1 MSEIL
6 IGRCG
11 RTQDGQIRINKKSD
25 FPLTLKL
32 IKDGKFIKWY
42 DCDFDIKAFVEDGF
56 TTYTAGRKGGNF
68 NHCKVEE
75 DGTLTLFFDNHNLST
90 GELQIEV
97 VFYHVDKD
105 YNTDGIRQEA
115 FNVASNVYLVNDNGN
130 AISLEMPAPQI
141 VEKEVIRE
149 VEKEVIKEVE
159 KPLSELEQ
167 SILDIAKRCLKD
179 ENNEGQMIDE
189 ENVSLFKGGMYALR
203 AFQNIPTSVINSAP
217 DEDRK
222 NYLDFF
228 KRATAEYPYL
238 ALTKYIQ
245 KADEAPFEFS
255 TGSNVKSILIDDCEF
270 NEIRLDCISTEVI
283 ADRGLR
289 MFQNS
294 DIKRLVLSGGS
305 VLQTLKNF
313 EAFDSVREVVFD
325 GTALPL
331 PTALEI
337 LHALPNNRGWHRH
350 SSADPEINPVLRFKN
365 IAGMSHD
372 ILSHFAD
379 KGYTDV
385 ELIEGEFDES
395 AVYVAEQTNNSDNS
409 NALQT
414 LLSGVENTGLTEQ
427 VLKGMIVEKK
437 YESNEVIFNSP
448 FEEGEKEALIEYRKY
463 LALNPKYSREGLFKR
478 LTADNFEIVLYGQN
492 FARMFDYA
500 NIKHLTLSFK
510 GSPSRFGDIFS
521 YTNGE
526 TLEVKIGVG
535 AYPNNELRELFA
547 EVKTIGEQFGTSLK
561 KLIVTICKDE
571 KTPFEQGEYENSWH
585 YYGFR
590 NYTFKYWDLLP
601 SLGLGGKDLRGK
613 IEFDTNVLLS
623 PEGWNKIQELGY
635 VVSESKKYSGP
646 VMEDFSL

>member
-11 RTQDGQIRINKKSD
+11 RTQEGQIRINKKSD
-25 FPLTLKL
+25 FPLSLKL
-32 IKDGKFIKWY
+32 VKDGKPTKWY
-42 DCDFDIKAFVEDGF
+42 DCDFDIKAFVEDGL
-56 TTYTAGRKGGNF
+56 TTYTAGKSGGVY
-68 NHCKVEE
+68 NHCRLEE
-75 DGTLTLFFDNHNLST
+75 DGTLTLFFDNHNLSV

-97 VFYHVDKD
+97 VFHHPDNNYG
-105 YNTDGIRQEA
+105 TDGIRQEA

-130 AISLEMPAPQI
+130 AVSLEMPAPQI

-189 ENVSLFKGGMYALR
+189 ENISLFRGGMYALR

-245 KADEAPFEFS
+245 KAGEAPLEFS

-289 MFQNS
+289 MFRNS
-294 DIKRLVLSGGS
+294 DIKRLVLYGGS

-313 EAFDSVREVVFD
+313 EAFDFVREVVFD
-325 GTALPL
+325 GTVLPL
-331 PTALEI
+331 QTALEI

-385 ELIEGEFDES
+385 ALIEGEFDES
-395 AVYVAEQTNNSDNS
+395 AVYVAEKANNEGS

-437 YESNEVIFNSP
+437 YESNENIFNSP

-463 LALNPKYSREGLFKR
+463 LALNPKYSREGLFER
-478 LTADNFEIVLYGQN
+478 LTADNLEGVLSGQGFEK
-492 FARMFDYA
+492 MFNDA

-510 GSPSRFGDIFS
+510 GSAKRLSNIFY

-526 TLEVKIGVG
+526 TLEIKVNTVRYYDYDLEGLFREAIGIG
-535 AYPNNELRELFA
+535 A
-547 EVKTIGEQFGTSLK
+547 QFGATLK

-571 KTPFEQGEYENSWH
+571 KTPFEQGEFERSGH

-590 NYTFKYWDLLP
+590 NGTFKYWDLLP
-601 SLGLGGKDLRGK
+601 SLGLADLSGK
-613 IEFDTNVLLS
+613 IEFDTNVILS
-623 PEGWNKIQELGY
+623 PEGWNKIKELGY
-635 VVSESKKYSGP
+635 VISESKKYNGP

>member
-11 RTQDGQIRINKKSD
+11 RTQEGQIRINKKSD

-42 DCDFDIKAFVEDGF
+42 DCDFDIKAFVEDGL
-56 TTYTAGRKGGNF
+56 TTYTAGRSGGIY
-68 NHCKVEE
+68 NHCRLEE
-75 DGTLTLFFDNHNLST
+75 DGTLTLFFDNHNLSI

-97 VFYHVDKD
+97 VFHHPDND
-105 YNTDGIRQEA
+105 YGTDGIRQEA

-130 AISLEMPAPQI
+130 AVSLEMPATQI

-189 ENVSLFKGGMYALR
+189 ENISLFKGGMYALR
-203 AFQNIPTSVINSAP
+203 AFQNIPTSAINSAST
-217 DEDRK
+217 EDRK

-228 KRATAEYPYL
+228 KRATAEHPYL

-245 KADEAPFEFS
+245 KAGEAPLEFS

-294 DIKRLVLSGGS
+294 DIKRLVLYGGS

-313 EAFDSVREVVFD
+313 EAFDFVREVVFD
-325 GTALPL
+325 GTVLPL

-385 ELIEGEFDES
+385 ALIEGEFDES
-395 AVYVAEQTNNSDNS
+395 AVYVAEQANNSDNS

-437 YESNEVIFNSP
+437 YESNENIFNSP

-463 LALNPKYSREGLFKR
+463 LSLNPKYSREGLFER
-478 LTADNFEIVLYGQN
+478 LIADNLEVVLYGQD
-492 FARMFDYA
+492 FARMFNYA

-590 NYTFKYWDLLP
+590 NGTFKYWDLLP

-635 VVSESKKYSGP
+635 VVSESKKYNGP

>member
-6 IGRCG
+6 IGQCG
-11 RTQDGQIRINKKSD
+11 KVQEGQIHINKKSD
-25 FPLTLKL
+25 FPLSLKL
-32 IKDGKFIKWY
+32 VKDGKPAKWY
-42 DCDFDIKAFVEDGF
+42 DCDFDIKASVEGGF
-56 TTYTAGRKGGNF
+56 SVFTAGRKGGNF
-68 NHCKVEE
+68 NHCKVEN
-75 DGTLTLFFDNHNLST
+75 DGSLTVFFDNHNLT
-90 GELQIEV
+90 AGQLQIEV
-97 VFYHVDKD
+97 VFYHVDSD

-115 FNVASNVYLVNDNGN
+115 FNVASNVYLVSDNGN
-130 AISLEMPAPQI
+130 AVSLEMPAPQI

-179 ENNEGQMIDE
+179 ENNDEQLVDE
-189 ENVSLFKGGMYALR
+189 ENISLFKGGMYALR

-245 KADEAPFEFS
+245 KAGEAPLEFS

-294 DIKRLVLSGGS
+294 DIKRLVLYGGS

-325 GTALPL
+325 GTSHPL
-331 PTALEI
+331 PTALDI

-350 SSADPEINPVLRFKN
+350 SSTDPEINPVLRFKN
-365 IAGMSHD
+365 ITGMSHD

-385 ELIEGEFDES
+385 ALIEGEFDES
-395 AVYVAEQTNNSDNS
+395 AVYVAEQANNEGS
-409 NALQT
+409 NAFQT

-437 YESNEVIFNSP
+437 YESNENIFNSP

-463 LALNPKYSREGLFKR
+463 LALNPKYSREGLFER
-478 LTADNFEIVLYGQN
+478 LTADNLEVVLSGQGFEK
-492 FARMFDYA
+492 MFNDA

-510 GSPSRFGDIFS
+510 GSAKRLSNIFY

-526 TLEVKIGVG
+526 TLEIKVNTVRYYDYDLEGLFREAIGIG
-535 AYPNNELRELFA
+535 A
-547 EVKTIGEQFGTSLK
+547 QFGTNLK

-571 KTPFEQGEYENSWH
+571 KTPFEQGEFERSGH

-590 NYTFKYWDLLP
+590 NGTFKYWDLLP
-601 SLGLGGKDLRGK
+601 SLGLADLSGK
-613 IEFDTNVLLS
+613 IEFDTNVILS
-623 PEGWNKIQELGY
+623 PEGWNKIRKLGF
-635 VVSESKKYSGP
+635 VIDESKKYSGP
-646 VMEDFSL
+646 EMEDFSL

>member
-6 IGRCG
+6 IGQCG
-11 RTQDGQIRINKKSD
+11 KVQEGQIHINKKSD
-25 FPLTLKL
+25 FPLSLKL
-32 IKDGKFIKWY
+32 VKDGKPAKWY
-42 DCDFDIKAFVEDGF
+42 DCDFDIKASVEDGF

-68 NHCKVEE
+68 NHCKVEK
-75 DGTLTLFFDNHNLST
+75 DGSLTVFFDNHNLPA
-90 GELQIEV
+90 GQLQIEV
-97 VFYHVDKD
+97 IFYHADKD
-105 YNTDGIRQEA
+105 YNTDGTRQEA

-179 ENNEGQMIDE
+179 ENNEGQLVDE
-189 ENVSLFKGGMYALR
+189 ENISLFKGGMYALR

-294 DIKRLVLSGGS
+294 DIKRLVLYGGS
-305 VLQTLKNF
+305 ILQTLKNF
-313 EAFDSVREVVFD
+313 EAFDFVREVVFD
-325 GTALPL
+325 GTVLPL

-350 SSADPEINPVLRFKN
+350 SPADPEINPVLRFKN

-385 ELIEGEFDES
+385 ALIEGEFDES
-395 AVYVAEQTNNSDNS
+395 AVYVAEQTNNNESS

-437 YESNEVIFNSP
+437 YESNEDIFNSP

-463 LALNPKYSREGLFKR
+463 LALNPKYSREGLFER
-478 LTADNFEIVLYGQN
+478 FTADNFEVVLYGQG
-492 FARMFDYA
+492 FAKMFNNA
-500 NIKHLTLSFK
+500 NIKHLTVSLK
-510 GSPSRFGDIFS
+510 GSPKRFDNIFY

-526 TLEVKIGVG
+526 ILEVKINVG
-535 AYPNNELRELFA
+535 AYPNYELEGLFREA
-547 EVKTIGEQFGTSLK
+547 IGIGAQFGTDLK

-571 KTPFEQGEYENSWH
+571 KTPYEQGEFENSWH

-590 NYTFKYWDLLP
+590 NNTFKYWDLLP
-601 SLGLGGKDLRGK
+601 SLGLANMSGK
-613 IEFDTNVLLS
+613 IEFDTNVILS
-623 PEGWNKIQELGY
+623 PEGWDKIKKLGF
-635 VVSESKKYSGP
+635 VIDESKKYNGP
-646 VMEDFSL
+646 AMEDFSL

>member
-11 RTQDGQIRINKKSD
+11 RTQEGQIRINKKSD
-25 FPLTLKL
+25 FPLSLKL

-42 DCDFDIKAFVEDGF
+42 DCDFDIKVSVEDSF
-56 TTYTAGRKGGNF
+56 TTYTAGRRDGVF

-75 DGTLTLFFDNHNLST
+75 DGTLTLFFDNHNLSV

-97 VFYHVDKD
+97 IFYHVDSD

-130 AISLEMPAPQI
+130 AVSLEMPAPQI
-141 VEKEVIRE
+141 

-179 ENNEGQMIDE
+179 ENNDGHLVDE
-189 ENVSLFKGGMYALR
+189 ENISLFKGGMYALR
-203 AFQNIPTSVINSAP
+203 AFQNIPTSAINSAP

-228 KRATAEYPYL
+228 KRATSEYPYL

-245 KADEAPFEFS
+245 KAGEAPLEFS

-289 MFQNS
+289 MFRNS
-294 DIKRLVLSGGS
+294 DIKRLVLYGGS

-313 EAFDSVREVVFD
+313 EAFDFVREVVFD
-325 GTALPL
+325 GTVLPL

-350 SSADPEINPVLRFKN
+350 STADPEINPVLRFKN

-437 YESNEVIFNSP
+437 YESNENIFNSP

-478 LTADNFEIVLYGQN
+478 LTADNLEVVLYGQD
-492 FARMFDYA
+492 FARMFYYA

-590 NYTFKYWDLLP
+590 NDTFKYWDLLP

-635 VVSESKKYSGP
+635 VVSESKKYNGP
-646 VMEDFSL
+646 AMEDFSL

>member
-6 IGRCG
+6 IGQCG
-11 RTQDGQIRINKKSD
+11 KVQEGQIHINKKSD
-25 FPLTLKL
+25 FPLSLKL
-32 IKDGKFIKWY
+32 VKDGKPTKWY

-68 NHCKVEE
+68 NHCKVEK
-75 DGTLTLFFDNHNLST
+75 DGSLTVFFDNHNLPA
-90 GELQIEV
+90 GQLQIEV
-97 VFYHVDKD
+97 IFYHADKD
-105 YNTDGIRQEA
+105 YNTDGTRQEA

-189 ENVSLFKGGMYALR
+189 GNISLFKGGMYALR

-245 KADEAPFEFS
+245 KAGEAPLEFS

-289 MFQNS
+289 MFRNS

-313 EAFDSVREVVFD
+313 EAFDFVREVVFD
-325 GTALPL
+325 GTVLPL

-350 SSADPEINPVLRFKN
+350 SSTDPEINPVLRFKN
-365 IAGMSHD
+365 IGGMSHD

-379 KGYTDV
+379 KGYTDI

-395 AVYVAEQTNNSDNS
+395 AVYVAEQANNEGS

-437 YESNEVIFNSP
+437 YESNENIFNSP

-478 LTADNFEIVLYGQN
+478 LTADNLEVVLYGQY

-590 NYTFKYWDLLP
+590 NDTFKYWDLLP

-635 VVSESKKYSGP
+635 VVSESKKYNGP

>member
-6 IGRCG
+6 IGQCG
-11 RTQDGQIRINKKSD
+11 KVQEGQIHINKKSD
-25 FPLTLKL
+25 FPLSLKL
-32 IKDGKFIKWY
+32 VKDGKPAKWY
-42 DCDFDIKAFVEDGF
+42 DCDFDIKASVEGGF
-56 TTYTAGRKGGNF
+56 SVFTAGRKGGNF
-68 NHCKVEE
+68 NHCKVEN
-75 DGTLTLFFDNHNLST
+75 DGSLTVFFDNHNLT
-90 GELQIEV
+90 AGQLQIEV
-97 VFYHVDKD
+97 VFYHLDSD

-130 AISLEMPAPQI
+130 AVSLEMPAPQI

-189 ENVSLFKGGMYALR
+189 ENISLFKGGMYALR
-203 AFQNIPTSVINSAP
+203 TFQNIPTSVINSAP

-228 KRATAEYPYL
+228 KKATAEYPFVNLSLYV
-238 ALTKYIQ
+238 Q
-245 KADEAPFEFS
+245 REDEAPLEFS
-255 TGSNVKSILIDDCEF
+255 TGYNVKSILIDDCEF
-270 NEIRLDCISTEVI
+270 NEIRLDCISAEVI
-283 ADRGLR
+283 ADRDLR
-289 MFQNS
+289 MFQKS
-294 DIKRLVLSGGS
+294 DIKRLILYGDN

-313 EAFDSVREVVFD
+313 DAFDYVREVVFD
-325 GTALPL
+325 GTTSPL
-331 PTALEI
+331 PTALEV
-337 LHALPNNRGWHRH
+337 LHALPNNRGWRRH
-350 SSADPEINPVLRFKN
+350 SRADPEIYPVLRFKN
-365 IAGMSHD
+365 ITGMSHD

-385 ELIEGEFDES
+385 ALIEGEFDES

-414 LLSGVENTGLTEQ
+414 LLSGVENTGLTEK

-437 YESNEVIFNSP
+437 YESNEDIFNSP

-478 LTADNFEIVLYGQN
+478 LTADNFEVALYGQG
-492 FARMFDYA
+492 FAEMFNNA
-500 NIKHLTLSFK
+500 NIKHLTVSLK
-510 GSPSRFGDIFS
+510 GSPKRFDNIFY

-526 TLEVKIGVG
+526 ILEVKINVG
-535 AYPNNELRELFA
+535 AYPNYELEGLFRA
-547 EVKTIGEQFGTSLK
+547 AIGIGAQFGTDLK

-571 KTPFEQGEYENSWH
+571 KTPFEQGEFENSWH

-590 NYTFKYWDLLP
+590 NNTFKYWELLANLKLVDLA
-601 SLGLGGKDLRGK
+601 GK
-613 IEFDTNVLLS
+613 IEFDTNVILS

-635 VVSESKKYSGP
+635 VISESKKYSGP
-646 VMEDFSL
+646 AMEDFSL

>member
-11 RTQDGQIRINKKSD
+11 RTQDGQIHINKKSD
-25 FPLTLKL
+25 FPLSLKL
-32 IKDGKFIKWY
+32 VKDGKPAKWY
-42 DCDFDIKAFVEDGF
+42 DCDFDIKASVEDGF

-68 NHCKVEE
+68 NHCKVEK
-75 DGTLTLFFDNHNLST
+75 DGSLTVFFDNHNLT
-90 GELQIEV
+90 AGQLQIEV
-97 VFYHVDKD
+97 VFHHPDND
-105 YNTDGIRQEA
+105 YGTDGVRQEA
-115 FNVASNVYLVNDNGN
+115 FNVASNVYLVSDNGN

-179 ENNEGQMIDE
+179 ENNEGQMIDD
-189 ENVSLFKGGMYALR
+189 ENISLFKGGMYALR
-203 AFQNIPTSVINSAP
+203 AFQNLPTSAIDSAST
-217 DEDRK
+217 EDRK

-228 KRATAEYPYL
+228 KRATAEYPFVNLSLYV
-238 ALTKYIQ
+238 Q
-245 KADEAPFEFS
+245 REDEAPLEFS

-289 MFQNS
+289 MFQSS
-294 DIKRLVLSGGS
+294 DIKRLVLYGGS

-325 GTALPL
+325 GTVHPL

-350 SSADPEINPVLRFKN
+350 SPADPEINPALRFKN
-365 IAGMSHD
+365 VAGMSHD

-385 ELIEGEFDES
+385 ALIEGEFDES
-395 AVYVAEQTNNSDNS
+395 AVYVAEQTNSDNS

-414 LLSGVENTGLTEQ
+414 LLNGVENTGLTEQ

-437 YESNEVIFNSP
+437 YESNEDIFNSP

-463 LALNPKYSREGLFKR
+463 LALNPKYSREGLFER
-478 LTADNFEIVLYGQN
+478 LTADNLEVVLSGQG
-492 FARMFDYA
+492 FAKMFKNA
-500 NIKHLTLSFK
+500 NIKHLTVSFK
-510 GSPSRFGDIFS
+510 GSAKRLSNIFY

-526 TLEVKIGVG
+526 TLEIKIDTIRH
-535 AYPNNELRELFA
+535 YNYDLEELFVDA
-547 EVKTIGEQFGTSLK
+547 VGIGQQFGTNLK

-571 KTPFEQGEYENSWH
+571 KTPFAQGEFENYSH

-590 NYTFKYWDLLP
+590 NDTFKYWEKLP
-601 SLGLGGKDLRGK
+601 SLGLANLSGK
-613 IEFDTNVLLS
+613 IEFDTNVILS
-623 PEGWNKIQELGY
+623 PDGWNEIKELGF
-635 VVSESKKYSGP
+635 VIDESKKYSGP

>member
-11 RTQDGQIRINKKSD
+11 RTQEGQIRINKKSD
-25 FPLTLKL
+25 FPLSLKL
-32 IKDGKFIKWY
+32 VKDGKPTKWY
-42 DCDFDIKAFVEDGF
+42 DCDFDIKAFVEDGL
-56 TTYTAGRKGGNF
+56 TTYTAGKSGGVY
-68 NHCKVEE
+68 NHCRLEE
-75 DGTLTLFFDNHNLST
+75 DGTLTLFFDNHNLSV

-97 VFYHVDKD
+97 VFHHPDNNYG
-105 YNTDGIRQEA
+105 TDGIRQEA

-130 AISLEMPAPQI
+130 AVSLEMPAPQI

-189 ENVSLFKGGMYALR
+189 ENISLFRGGMYALR

-245 KADEAPFEFS
+245 KAGEAPLEFS

-313 EAFDSVREVVFD
+313 EAFDFVREVVFD
-325 GTALPL
+325 GTVLPL

-337 LHALPNNRGWHRH
+337 LHALPSNRGWHRH

-365 IAGMSHD
+365 ITGMSHN

-385 ELIEGEFDES
+385 ELIEGEFDDS
-395 AVYVAEQTNNSDNS
+395 AVYVAEQANNENS

-437 YESNEVIFNSP
+437 YESNENIFNSP

-463 LALNPKYSREGLFKR
+463 LSLNPKYSREGLFEK
-478 LTADNFEIVLYGQN
+478 LTADNFEVTLYGQG
-492 FARMFDYA
+492 FARMFTNA
-500 NIKHLTLSFK
+500 NIKHLTVSLK
-510 GSPSRFGDIFS
+510 GSPKRFDNIFY

-526 TLEVKIGVG
+526 ILEVKINVG
-535 AYPNNELRELFA
+535 AYPNYELDGLFRA
-547 EVKTIGEQFGTSLK
+547 AIGIGAQFGTDLK

-571 KTPFEQGEYENSWH
+571 KTPFEQGEFENSWH

-590 NYTFKYWDLLP
+590 NNTFKYWELLANLKLVDLA
-601 SLGLGGKDLRGK
+601 GK
-613 IEFDTNVLLS
+613 IEFDTNVILS

-635 VVSESKKYSGP
+635 VISESKKYSGP
-646 VMEDFSL
+646 AMEDFSL

>member
-11 RTQDGQIRINKKSD
+11 RTQEGQIRINKKSD
-25 FPLTLKL
+25 FPLSLKL
-32 IKDGKFIKWY
+32 VKDGKPTKWY
-42 DCDFDIKAFVEDGF
+42 DCDFDIKAFVEDGL
-56 TTYTAGRKGGNF
+56 TIYTAGRSGGVY
-68 NHCKVEE
+68 NHCRLEE
-75 DGTLTLFFDNHNLST
+75 DGTLTLFFDNHNLSV

-97 VFYHVDKD
+97 VFHHPDNNYG
-105 YNTDGIRQEA
+105 TDGVRQEA
-115 FNVASNVYLVNDNGN
+115 FTVASNVYLVNDNGN
-130 AISLEMPAPQI
+130 AVSLEMPAPQI

-189 ENVSLFKGGMYALR
+189 ENISLFKGGMYALR
-203 AFQNIPTSVINSAP
+203 AFQNIPTSAINSAST
-217 DEDRK
+217 EDRK

-228 KRATAEYPYL
+228 KRATGEYPYL

-245 KADEAPFEFS
+245 KAGEAPLEFS

-270 NEIRLDCISTEVI
+270 NEIRLDCISTEVV

-313 EAFDSVREVVFD
+313 EAFDFVREVVFD
-325 GTALPL
+325 GTVSPL

-350 SSADPEINPVLRFKN
+350 STADPEINPVLHFKN

-437 YESNEVIFNSP
+437 YESNENIFNSP

-463 LALNPKYSREGLFKR
+463 LALNPKYSREGLFER
-478 LTADNFEIVLYGQN
+478 LTADNLEVVLSGQGFEK
-492 FARMFDYA
+492 MFNDA

-510 GSPSRFGDIFS
+510 GSAKRLSNIFY

-526 TLEVKIGVG
+526 TLEIKVNTVRHYDYDLEGLFREAIGIG
-535 AYPNNELRELFA
+535 A
-547 EVKTIGEQFGTSLK
+547 QFGATLK

-571 KTPFEQGEYENSWH
+571 KTPFEQGEFERSGH

-590 NYTFKYWDLLP
+590 NGTFKYWDLLP
-601 SLGLGGKDLRGK
+601 SLGLADLSGK
-613 IEFDTNVLLS
+613 IEFDTNVILS
-623 PEGWNKIQELGY
+623 PEGWNKIKELGY
-635 VVSESKKYSGP
+635 VISESKKYNGP

>member
-11 RTQDGQIRINKKSD
+11 RTQEGQIRINKKSD
-25 FPLTLKL
+25 FPLSLKL

-42 DCDFDIKAFVEDGF
+42 DCDFDIKASVEDSF

-68 NHCKVEE
+68 NHCKIEE
-75 DGTLTLFFDNHNLST
+75 DGTLTLFFDNHNLSV

-97 VFYHVDKD
+97 IFYHADKD

-130 AISLEMPAPQI
+130 AVSLEMPAPQI
-141 VEKEVIRE
+141 VEKEVIKE

-159 KPLSELEQ
+159 KPLSVLEQ

-189 ENVSLFKGGMYALR
+189 ENISLFRGGMYALR

-238 ALTKYIQ
+238 ALCKYVQ
-245 KADEAPFEFS
+245 KAGEAPLEFS

-313 EAFDSVREVVFD
+313 EAFDFVREVVFD
-325 GTALPL
+325 GTVLPL

-350 SSADPEINPVLRFKN
+350 STADPEIYPALRFKN

-385 ELIEGEFDES
+385 VLIEGEFDES
-395 AVYVAEQTNNSDNS
+395 AVYVAEQANNESS

-437 YESNEVIFNSP
+437 YESNENIFNSP

-463 LALNPKYSREGLFKR
+463 LSLNPKYSREGLFEK
-478 LTADNFEIVLYGQN
+478 LTADNFEVTLYGQG
-492 FARMFDYA
+492 FAEMFKNA
-500 NIKHLTLSFK
+500 NIKHLTVSLK
-510 GSPSRFGDIFS
+510 GSPKRFDKIFY

-526 TLEVKIGVG
+526 ILEVKINVG
-535 AYPNNELRELFA
+535 AYPNYELEGLFGEA
-547 EVKTIGEQFGTSLK
+547 IGIGAQFGTDLK

-571 KTPFEQGEYENSWH
+571 KTPFEQGEFESTSH

-590 NYTFKYWDLLP
+590 NDTFKYWDLLP
-601 SLGLGGKDLRGK
+601 SLKLSDTAGKT
-613 IEFDTNVLLS
+613 EFDTNVILS
-623 PEGWNKIQELGY
+623 PEGWDKIQKLGY
-635 VVSESKKYSGP
+635 VISESKKYNGP
-646 VMEDFSL
+646 AMEDFSL

>member
-6 IGRCG
+6 IGQCG
-11 RTQDGQIRINKKSD
+11 KVQEGQIHINKKSD
-25 FPLTLKL
+25 FPLSLKL
-32 IKDGKFIKWY
+32 VKDGKPAKWY
-42 DCDFDIKAFVEDGF
+42 DCDFDIKASVEGGF
-56 TTYTAGRKGGNF
+56 SIFTAGRKGGNF
-68 NHCKVEE
+68 NHCKVEK
-75 DGTLTLFFDNHNLST
+75 DGSLTVFFDNHNLT
-90 GELQIEV
+90 AGQLQIEV
-97 VFYHVDKD
+97 IFYHVDKD

-130 AISLEMPAPQI
+130 AVSLEMPAPQI

-179 ENNEGQMIDE
+179 ENNEGQLVDE
-189 ENVSLFKGGMYALR
+189 ENISLFKGGMYALR
-203 AFQNIPTSVINSAP
+203 AFQNIPTSAINSASE
-217 DEDRK
+217 EDRK

-228 KRATAEYPYL
+228 KKATAEYPFVNLSLYV
-238 ALTKYIQ
+238 Q
-245 KADEAPFEFS
+245 REDEAPLEFS
-255 TGSNVKSILIDDCEF
+255 TGYNVKSILIDDCEF
-270 NEIRLDCISTEVI
+270 NEIRLDCISAEVI
-283 ADRGLR
+283 ADRDLR
-289 MFQNS
+289 MFQKS
-294 DIKRLVLSGGS
+294 DIKRLILYGDN

-313 EAFDSVREVVFD
+313 DAFDYVREVVFD
-325 GTALPL
+325 GTTSPL
-331 PTALEI
+331 PTALEV
-337 LHALPNNRGWHRH
+337 LHALPNNRGWRRH
-350 SSADPEINPVLRFKN
+350 SRADLEIYPVLRFKN

-395 AVYVAEQTNNSDNS
+395 AVYVAEQINSDSS

-414 LLSGVENTGLTEQ
+414 LLNGVENTGLTEQ

-437 YESNEVIFNSP
+437 YESNEDIFNSS

-463 LALNPKYSREGLFKR
+463 LSLNPKYSREGLFEK
-478 LTADNFEIVLYGQN
+478 LTADNFEVVLYGQG
-492 FARMFDYA
+492 FAEMFKNA
-500 NIKHLTLSFK
+500 NIKHLTVSLK
-510 GSPSRFGDIFS
+510 GSPKRFDNIFY

-526 TLEVKIGVG
+526 TLEVKINAG
-535 AYPNNELRELFA
+535 AYPNYELEGLFRA
-547 EVKTIGEQFGTSLK
+547 AIGIGAQFGADLK

-571 KTPFEQGEYENSWH
+571 KTPFEQGAYENSWH

-590 NYTFKYWDLLP
+590 NGTFKYWELLTNLKFGN
-601 SLGLGGKDLRGK
+601 SAGK

-635 VVSESKKYSGP
+635 VISESKKYNGP

>member
-6 IGRCG
+6 IGQCG
-11 RTQDGQIRINKKSD
+11 KVQEGQIHINKKSD
-25 FPLTLKL
+25 FPLSLKL
-32 IKDGKFIKWY
+32 VKDGKPTKWY

-68 NHCKVEE
+68 NHCKVEK
-75 DGTLTLFFDNHNLST
+75 DGSLTVFFDNHNLPA
-90 GELQIEV
+90 GQLQIEV
-97 VFYHVDKD
+97 IFYHADKD
-105 YNTDGIRQEA
+105 YNTDGTRQEA

-189 ENVSLFKGGMYALR
+189 GNISLFKGGMYALR

-245 KADEAPFEFS
+245 KAGEAPLEFS

-289 MFQNS
+289 MFRNS

-313 EAFDSVREVVFD
+313 EAFDFVREVVFD
-325 GTALPL
+325 GTVLPL

-350 SSADPEINPVLRFKN
+350 SSTDPEINPVLRFKN
-365 IAGMSHD
+365 IGGMSHD

-395 AVYVAEQTNNSDNS
+395 AVYVAEQANNSDNS

-437 YESNEVIFNSP
+437 YESNENIFNSP
-448 FEEGEKEALIEYRKY
+448 FEEGEKEALVEYRKY
-463 LALNPKYSREGLFKR
+463 LALNPKYSRKDLFKR
-478 LTADNFEIVLYGQN
+478 LTADNLEVVLYGQD

-590 NYTFKYWDLLP
+590 NDTFKYWDLLP
-601 SLGLGGKDLRGK
+601 SLELGGKNLRGK
-613 IEFDTNVLLS
+613 IEFDTNVLLT

-635 VVSESKKYSGP
+635 VISESKKYNGP

>member
-11 RTQDGQIRINKKSD
+11 RTQEGQIRINKKSD
-25 FPLTLKL
+25 FPLSLKL

-42 DCDFDIKAFVEDGF
+42 DCDFDIKASVEDSF
-56 TTYTAGRKGGNF
+56 TTYTAGRRDGVF

-75 DGTLTLFFDNHNLST
+75 DGTLTLFFDNHNLSV

-97 VFYHVDKD
+97 IFYHVDKD

-130 AISLEMPAPQI
+130 AVSLEMPAPQI

-189 ENVSLFKGGMYALR
+189 GNISLFKGGIYALR
-203 AFQNIPTSVINSAP
+203 AFQNIPTSAINSAP

-228 KRATAEYPYL
+228 KRATGEYPYL

-245 KADEAPFEFS
+245 KAGEAPLEFS

-289 MFQNS
+289 MFRNS

-313 EAFDSVREVVFD
+313 EAFDFVREVVFD
-325 GTALPL
+325 GTVLPL

-337 LHALPNNRGWHRH
+337 FHALPNNRGWHRH
-350 SSADPEINPVLRFKN
+350 SSADLEINPVLRFKN

-385 ELIEGEFDES
+385 ALIEGEFDES
-395 AVYVAEQTNNSDNS
+395 AVYVAEQTNSDNS

-437 YESNEVIFNSP
+437 YESNENIFNSP

-463 LALNPKYSREGLFKR
+463 LALSLKYSREGLFEK
-478 LTADNFEIVLYGQN
+478 LTADNLEVVLSGQG
-492 FARMFDYA
+492 FSQMFKYA
-500 NIKHLTLSFK
+500 NIKHLTVSFK
-510 GSPSRFGDIFS
+510 GSAKRLSNIFY

-526 TLEVKIGVG
+526 TLEIKIDPVRYYNYDLG
-535 AYPNNELRELFA
+535 ELFA
-547 EVKTIGEQFGTSLK
+547 DAVDIGQQFGTNLK
-561 KLIVTICKDE
+561 KLIITICKDE
-571 KTPFEQGEYENSWH
+571 KTPFEQGEFERSWN

-590 NYTFKYWDLLP
+590 NDTFKYWE
-601 SLGLGGKDLRGK
+601 SLANLKLRNLAGK
-613 IEFDTNVLLS
+613 IEFDTNVILS

-635 VVSESKKYSGP
+635 VISESKKYSGP

>member
-11 RTQDGQIRINKKSD
+11 RTQEGQIRINKKSD

-32 IKDGKFIKWY
+32 VKDGKPTKWY
-42 DCDFDIKAFVEDGF
+42 DCDFDIKAFVEDGL
-56 TTYTAGRKGGNF
+56 TTYTAGRSGGVY
-68 NHCKVEE
+68 NHCRLEE
-75 DGTLTLFFDNHNLST
+75 DGSLTLFFDNHNLSV

-97 VFYHVDKD
+97 VFHHPDNNYG
-105 YNTDGIRQEA
+105 TDGVRQEA

-179 ENNEGQMIDE
+179 ENNEGQLVDE
-189 ENVSLFKGGMYALR
+189 ENISLFKGGMYALR
-203 AFQNIPTSVINSAP
+203 AFQNIPTSAINSAST
-217 DEDRK
+217 EDRK

-228 KRATAEYPYL
+228 KRATAEYPHL

-245 KADEAPFEFS
+245 KAGEAPLEFS

-294 DIKRLVLSGGS
+294 DIKRLVLYGGS

-313 EAFDSVREVVFD
+313 DAFDYVREVVFD
-325 GTALPL
+325 GTTSPL

-350 SSADPEINPVLRFKN
+350 SSADPEINPALRFKN

-395 AVYVAEQTNNSDNS
+395 AAYVAEKANNESS

-437 YESNEVIFNSP
+437 YESNENIFNSP

-478 LTADNFEIVLYGQN
+478 LTADNLEVVLYGQD
-492 FARMFDYA
+492 FGDMFKNA

-510 GSPSRFGDIFS
+510 GSPSRFGNIFS

-526 TLEVKIGVG
+526 TLEVKISIG
-535 AYPNNELRELFA
+535 AYPNDELRELFA
-547 EVKTIGEQFGTSLK
+547 EAITIGEQFGTNLK

-590 NYTFKYWDLLP
+590 NDTFKYWELLS
-601 SLGLGGKDLRGK
+601 SLKGGTGNLAGK
-613 IEFDTNVLLS
+613 IEFDTNVLLA
-623 PEGWNKIQELGY
+623 PEGWNKIQEFGY

-646 VMEDFSL
+646 AMEDFSL

>member
-6 IGRCG
+6 IGQCG
-11 RTQDGQIRINKKSD
+11 NVQDGQIHINKKSD
-25 FPLTLKL
+25 FPLSLKL
-32 IKDGKFIKWY
+32 VKDGKPAKWY
-42 DCDFDIKAFVEDGF
+42 DCDFDIKASVEDGF

-68 NHCKVEE
+68 NHCKVEK
-75 DGTLTLFFDNHNLST
+75 DGSLTVFFDNHNLT
-90 GELQIEV
+90 AGQLQIEV
-97 VFYHVDKD
+97 VFHHPDND
-105 YNTDGIRQEA
+105 YGTDGVRQEA
-115 FNVASNVYLVNDNGN
+115 FNVASNVYLVSDNGN

-179 ENNEGQMIDE
+179 ENNEGQMIDD
-189 ENVSLFKGGMYALR
+189 ENISLFKGGMYALR
-203 AFQNIPTSVINSAP
+203 AFQNLPTSAIDSAST
-217 DEDRK
+217 EDRK

-228 KRATAEYPYL
+228 KRATAEYPFVNLSLYV
-238 ALTKYIQ
+238 Q
-245 KADEAPFEFS
+245 REDEAPLEFS

-289 MFQNS
+289 MFQSS
-294 DIKRLVLSGGS
+294 DIKRLVLYGGS

-325 GTALPL
+325 GTVHPL

-350 SSADPEINPVLRFKN
+350 SPADPEINPALRFKN
-365 IAGMSHD
+365 VAGMSHD

-385 ELIEGEFDES
+385 ALIEGEFDES
-395 AVYVAEQTNNSDNS
+395 AVYVAEQTNSDNS

-414 LLSGVENTGLTEQ
+414 LLNGVENTGLTEQ

-437 YESNEVIFNSP
+437 YESNEDIFNSP

-463 LALNPKYSREGLFKR
+463 LALNPKYSREGLFER
-478 LTADNFEIVLYGQN
+478 LTADNLEVVLSGQG
-492 FARMFDYA
+492 FAKMFKNA
-500 NIKHLTLSFK
+500 NIKHLTVSFK
-510 GSPSRFGDIFS
+510 GSAKRLSNIFY

-526 TLEVKIGVG
+526 TLEIKIDTIRHRN
-535 AYPNNELRELFA
+535 YDLEELFVDA
-547 EVKTIGEQFGTSLK
+547 VGIGQQFGTNLK

-571 KTPFEQGEYENSWH
+571 KTPFAQGEFENYSH

-590 NYTFKYWDLLP
+590 NDTFKYWDLLP
-601 SLGLGGKDLRGK
+601 SLGMANMSGK
-613 IEFDTNVLLS
+613 IEFDTNVILS
-623 PEGWNKIQELGY
+623 PEGWDKIKKLGY
-635 VVSESKKYSGP
+635 VISESKKYNGP

>member
-11 RTQDGQIRINKKSD
+11 RTQEGQIRINKKSD
-25 FPLTLKL
+25 FPLSLKL
-32 IKDGKFIKWY
+32 VKDGNFIKWY
-42 DCDFDIKAFVEDGF
+42 DCDFDIKASVEDGF

-68 NHCKVEE
+68 NHCKVEK
-75 DGTLTLFFDNHNLST
+75 DDSLTVFFDNHNLT
-90 GELQIEV
+90 AGQLQIEV
-97 VFYHVDKD
+97 IFYHADKD
-105 YNTDGIRQEA
+105 YNTDGTRQEA

-189 ENVSLFKGGMYALR
+189 ENISLFKGGMYALR

-228 KRATAEYPYL
+228 KRATAEYPHL

-245 KADEAPFEFS
+245 KAGEAPLEFS

-270 NEIRLDCISTEVI
+270 NEIRLDCISTEVV

-294 DIKRLVLSGGS
+294 DIKRLVLYGGS

-325 GTALPL
+325 GTSHPL

-350 SSADPEINPVLRFKN
+350 SSTDPEINPVLRFKN

-395 AVYVAEQTNNSDNS
+395 AVYVAEQTNSDSS

-437 YESNEVIFNSP
+437 YESNEDIFNSP

-478 LTADNFEIVLYGQN
+478 LTADNFEVVLYGQD
-492 FARMFDYA
+492 FARMFEHA
-500 NIKHLTLSFK
+500 NIKHLTVSLK
-510 GSPSRFGDIFS
+510 DSPKRLGNIF
-521 YTNGE
+521 YYMNGE
-526 TLEVKIGVG
+526 ILEVKIVFGK
-535 AYPNNELRELFA
+535 NNALGELFKEA
-547 EVKTIGEQFGTSLK
+547 ITIGEQFSTNLK

-571 KTPFEQGEYENSWH
+571 KTPYAQGEFERSWN

-590 NYTFKYWDLLP
+590 NDTFKYWE
-601 SLGLGGKDLRGK
+601 SLANLKLANMSGK
-613 IEFDTNVLLS
+613 IEFDTNVILS

-635 VVSESKKYSGP
+635 VISESKKYNGP
-646 VMEDFSL
+646 AMEDFSL

>member
-11 RTQDGQIRINKKSD
+11 RTQEGQIRINKKSD
-25 FPLTLKL
+25 FPLSLKL
-32 IKDGKFIKWY
+32 VKDGKPTKWY
-42 DCDFDIKAFVEDGF
+42 DCDFDIKAFVEDGL
-56 TTYTAGRKGGNF
+56 TTYTAGRSGGVY
-68 NHCKVEE
+68 NHCRLEE
-75 DGTLTLFFDNHNLST
+75 DGTLTLFFDNHNLSV

-97 VFYHVDKD
+97 VFHHPDNNYG
-105 YNTDGIRQEA
+105 TDGVRQEA
-115 FNVASNVYLVNDNGN
+115 FTVASNVYLVNDNGN
-130 AISLEMPAPQI
+130 AVSLEMPAPQI

-189 ENVSLFKGGMYALR
+189 ENISLFKGGMYALR

-228 KRATAEYPYL
+228 KRATAEYPHL

-270 NEIRLDCISTEVI
+270 NEIRLDCLSTEVI

-294 DIKRLVLSGGS
+294 DIKRLVLYGGS

-313 EAFDSVREVVFD
+313 EAFDFVREVVFD
-325 GTALPL
+325 GTVLPL

-337 LHALPNNRGWHRH
+337 LHALPNNRGWHRQ
-350 SSADPEINPVLRFKN
+350 SSADPEINPALRFKN

-395 AVYVAEQTNNSDNS
+395 AVYVAEQTNSDSS

-437 YESNEVIFNSP
+437 YESNEDIFNSP

-478 LTADNFEIVLYGQN
+478 LTADNFEVVLYGQD
-492 FARMFDYA
+492 FARMFEHA
-500 NIKHLTLSFK
+500 NIKHLTVSLK
-510 GSPSRFGDIFS
+510 DSPKRLGNIFY

-526 TLEVKIGVG
+526 ILEVKIVFGK
-535 AYPNNELRELFA
+535 NNELGELFKEA
-547 EVKTIGEQFGTSLK
+547 ITIGEQFSTNLK

-571 KTPFEQGEYENSWH
+571 KTPYAQGEFERSWN

-590 NYTFKYWDLLP
+590 NDTFKYWE
-601 SLGLGGKDLRGK
+601 SLANLKLGNLAGK
-613 IEFDTNVLLS
+613 IEFDTNVLLY

-635 VVSESKKYSGP
+635 VISESKKYNGP

>member
-6 IGRCG
+6 IGQCG
-11 RTQDGQIRINKKSD
+11 NVQEGQIHINKKSD

-32 IKDGKFIKWY
+32 VKDGNFIKWY
-42 DCDFDIKAFVEDGF
+42 DCDFDIKASVEDGF

-75 DGTLTLFFDNHNLST
+75 DGSLTMFFDNHNLT
-90 GELQIEV
+90 AGQLQIEV
-97 VFYHVDKD
+97 VFYHLDSD

-130 AISLEMPAPQI
+130 AVSLEMPAPQI
-141 VEKEVIRE
+141 VEKEVIR
-149 VEKEVIKEVE
+149 EVE

-179 ENNEGQMIDE
+179 ENNEGQMIDD
-189 ENVSLFKGGMYALR
+189 ENLSLFKGGMYALR
-203 AFQNIPTSVINSAP
+203 AFQNIPTPAINSAP

-228 KRATAEYPYL
+228 KRATAEYPFVNLSLYV
-238 ALTKYIQ
+238 Q
-245 KADEAPFEFS
+245 REDEAPLEFS

-289 MFQNS
+289 MFQSS
-294 DIKRLVLSGGS
+294 DIKRLVLYGGS

-325 GTALPL
+325 GTVHPL

-350 SSADPEINPVLRFKN
+350 SPADPEINPALRFKN
-365 IAGMSHD
+365 VAGMSHD

-385 ELIEGEFDES
+385 ALIEGEFDES
-395 AVYVAEQTNNSDNS
+395 AVYVAEQTNSDNS

-414 LLSGVENTGLTEQ
+414 LLNGVENTGLTEQ

-437 YESNEVIFNSP
+437 YESNENIFNSP

-463 LALNPKYSREGLFKR
+463 LSLNPKYSREGLFER
-478 LTADNFEIVLYGQN
+478 LTADNFEVTLYGQG
-492 FARMFDYA
+492 FAEMFKNA
-500 NIKHLTLSFK
+500 NIKHLTVSLK
-510 GSPSRFGDIFS
+510 GSPKRFDNIFY

-526 TLEVKIGVG
+526 ILEVKINVG
-535 AYPNNELRELFA
+535 AYPNYELEGLFREA
-547 EVKTIGEQFGTSLK
+547 IGIGAQFGTDLK

-571 KTPFEQGEYENSWH
+571 KTPFEQGEFENSWH

-590 NYTFKYWDLLP
+590 NNTFKYWELLANLKLVDLA
-601 SLGLGGKDLRGK
+601 GK

-635 VVSESKKYSGP
+635 VISESKKYNGP

>member
-6 IGRCG
+6 IGQCG
-11 RTQDGQIRINKKSD
+11 KVQEGQIHINKKSD
-25 FPLTLKL
+25 FPLSLKL
-32 IKDGKFIKWY
+32 VKDGKPTKWY
-42 DCDFDIKAFVEDGF
+42 DCDFDIKASVEGGF
-56 TTYTAGRKGGNF
+56 SVFTAGRKGCNF
-68 NHCKVEE
+68 NHCKVEK
-75 DGTLTLFFDNHNLST
+75 DGSLTVFFDNHNLT
-90 GELQIEV
+90 AGQLQIEV
-97 VFYHVDKD
+97 VFYHLDSD

-130 AISLEMPAPQI
+130 AVSLEMPAPQI

-179 ENNEGQMIDE
+179 EENEGQMIDE
-189 ENVSLFKGGMYALR
+189 ENLSLFKGGMYALR
-203 AFQNIPTSVINSAP
+203 AFQNIPTSAINSASE
-217 DEDRK
+217 EDRK

-228 KRATAEYPYL
+228 KKATAEYPFVNLSLYV
-238 ALTKYIQ
+238 Q
-245 KADEAPFEFS
+245 REDEAPLEFS
-255 TGSNVKSILIDDCEF
+255 TGYNVKSILIDDCEF
-270 NEIRLDCISTEVI
+270 NEIRLYCISAEVI
-283 ADRGLR
+283 ADRDLR
-289 MFQNS
+289 MFQKS
-294 DIKRLVLSGGS
+294 DIKRLILYGDN

-313 EAFDSVREVVFD
+313 DAFDYVREVVFD
-325 GTALPL
+325 GTTSPL
-331 PTALEI
+331 PTALEV
-337 LHALPNNRGWHRH
+337 LHALPNNRGWRRH
-350 SSADPEINPVLRFKN
+350 SPADPEIYPVLRFKN

-437 YESNEVIFNSP
+437 YESNENIFNST
-448 FEEGEKEALIEYRKY
+448 FEEGEKEALVEYRKY
-463 LALNPKYSREGLFKR
+463 LALNPKYSREGLFER
-478 LTADNFEIVLYGQN
+478 FTADNLEVVLTGQG
-492 FARMFDYA
+492 FSGMFKNA
-500 NIKHLTLSFK
+500 NIKHLTVSFK
-510 GSPSRFGDIFS
+510 GSAKRFSNIFY

-526 TLEVKIGVG
+526 TLEIKIDTTRHRN
-535 AYPNNELRELFA
+535 YDLEELFVDA
-547 EVKTIGEQFGTSLK
+547 VGIGQQFGTNLK

-571 KTPFEQGEYENSWH
+571 KTPFAQGEFENYSH

-590 NYTFKYWDLLP
+590 NDTFKYWDLLP
-601 SLGLGGKDLRGK
+601 SLGLADMSGK
-613 IEFDTNVLLS
+613 IEFDTNVILS

-635 VVSESKKYSGP
+635 VISESKKYSGP

>member
-6 IGRCG
+6 IGQCG
-11 RTQDGQIRINKKSD
+11 NVQDGQIHINKKSD
-25 FPLTLKL
+25 FPLSLKL
-32 IKDGKFIKWY
+32 VKDGKPAKWY
-42 DCDFDIKAFVEDGF
+42 DCDFDIKASVEDGF

-68 NHCKVEE
+68 NHCKVEK
-75 DGTLTLFFDNHNLST
+75 DGSLTVFFDNHNLT
-90 GELQIEV
+90 AGQLQIEV
-97 VFYHVDKD
+97 VFHHPDND
-105 YNTDGIRQEA
+105 YGTDGVRQEA
-115 FNVASNVYLVNDNGN
+115 FNVASNVYLVSDNGN

-179 ENNEGQMIDE
+179 ENNEGQMIDD
-189 ENVSLFKGGMYALR
+189 ENISLFKGGMYALR
-203 AFQNIPTSVINSAP
+203 AFQNLPTSAIDSAST
-217 DEDRK
+217 EDRK

-228 KRATAEYPYL
+228 KRATAEYPFVNLSLYV
-238 ALTKYIQ
+238 Q
-245 KADEAPFEFS
+245 REDEAPLEFS

-289 MFQNS
+289 MFQSS
-294 DIKRLVLSGGS
+294 DIKRLVLYGGS

-325 GTALPL
+325 GTVHPL

-350 SSADPEINPVLRFKN
+350 SPADPEINPALRFKN
-365 IAGMSHD
+365 VAGMSHD

-385 ELIEGEFDES
+385 ALIEGEFDES

-414 LLSGVENTGLTEQ
+414 LLSGVENTGLTER

-437 YESNEVIFNSP
+437 YESNENIFNSP

-463 LALNPKYSREGLFKR
+463 LSLNPKYSREGLFER
-478 LTADNFEIVLYGQN
+478 LTADNFEVTLYGQG
-492 FARMFDYA
+492 FAEMFKNA
-500 NIKHLTLSFK
+500 NIKHLTVSLK
-510 GSPSRFGDIFS
+510 GSPKRFDNIFY

-526 TLEVKIGVG
+526 ILEVKINVG
-535 AYPNNELRELFA
+535 AYPNYELRELFKEA
-547 EVKTIGEQFGTSLK
+547 ITIGEQFGTNLK

-571 KTPFEQGEYENSWH
+571 KTPFEQGEFENSWH

-590 NYTFKYWDLLP
+590 NNTFKYWELLANLKLVDLA
-601 SLGLGGKDLRGK
+601 GK

-635 VVSESKKYSGP
+635 VISESKKYNGP

>member
-11 RTQDGQIRINKKSD
+11 RTQEGQIRINKKSD
-25 FPLTLKL
+25 FPLSLKL

-42 DCDFDIKAFVEDGF
+42 DCDFDIKVSVEDSF
-56 TTYTAGRKGGNF
+56 TTYTAGRRDGVF

-75 DGTLTLFFDNHNLST
+75 DGTLTLFFDNHNLSV

-97 VFYHVDKD
+97 IFYHVDKD

-130 AISLEMPAPQI
+130 AVSLEMPAPQI

-189 ENVSLFKGGMYALR
+189 GNISLFKGGIYALR
-203 AFQNIPTSVINSAP
+203 AFQNIPTSAINSAP

-228 KRATAEYPYL
+228 KRATGEYPYL

-245 KADEAPFEFS
+245 KAGEAPLEFS

-270 NEIRLDCISTEVI
+270 NEIRLDCISTEVVV
-283 ADRGLR
+283 DRGLR

-313 EAFDSVREVVFD
+313 EAFDFVREVVFD
-325 GTALPL
+325 GTVLPL

-350 SSADPEINPVLRFKN
+350 STADPEIYPALRFKN

-385 ELIEGEFDES
+385 VLIEGEFDES
-395 AVYVAEQTNNSDNS
+395 AVYVAEQANNESS

-437 YESNEVIFNSP
+437 YESNENIFNSP

-478 LTADNFEIVLYGQN
+478 LTADNLEVTLTGQN
-492 FARMFDYA
+492 FGEMFKNA

-510 GSPSRFGDIFS
+510 GSPRRFSNIFD

-526 TLEVKIGVG
+526 TLEVKINDSVSN
-535 AYPNNELRELFA
+535 YELRELFEEA
-547 EVKTIGEQFGTSLK
+547 ETIGEQFGTNLK

-571 KTPFEQGEYENSWH
+571 KAPYEQGEYERSWN

-590 NYTFKYWDLLP
+590 NNTFKYWELL
-601 SLGLGGKDLRGK
+601 SNLKGGTGNLAGK
-613 IEFDTNVLLS
+613 IEFDTNVILS
-623 PEGWNKIQELGY
+623 PEGWDKIQKLGY
-635 VVSESKKYSGP
+635 VISESKKYSGP
-646 VMEDFSL
+646 AMEDFSL

>member
-11 RTQDGQIRINKKSD
+11 RTQEGQIRINKKSD

-42 DCDFDIKAFVEDGF
+42 DCDFDIKASVEDGF

-189 ENVSLFKGGMYALR
+189 ENISLFKGGMYALR

-228 KRATAEYPYL
+228 KRATAEYPFVNLSLYV
-238 ALTKYIQ
+238 Q
-245 KADEAPFEFS
+245 REDEAPLEFS

-270 NEIRLDCISTEVI
+270 NEIRLDCLSTEVI

-313 EAFDSVREVVFD
+313 EAFDFVREVVFD
-325 GTALPL
+325 GTVHPL

-350 SSADPEINPVLRFKN
+350 SPADPEINPALRFKN
-365 IAGMSHD
+365 VAGMSHD

-385 ELIEGEFDES
+385 ALIEGEFDES
-395 AVYVAEQTNNSDNS
+395 AVYVAEQTNNNESS

-414 LLSGVENTGLTEQ
+414 LLSGIENTGLTEQ

-437 YESNEVIFNSP
+437 YESNEDIFNSP

-463 LALNPKYSREGLFKR
+463 LALNPKYSREGLFER
-478 LTADNFEIVLYGQN
+478 LTADNLEVVLSGQG
-492 FARMFDYA
+492 FAKMFKNA
-500 NIKHLTLSFK
+500 NIKHLTVSFK
-510 GSPSRFGDIFS
+510 GSPSRFGYIFS

-590 NYTFKYWDLLP
+590 NGTFKYWDLLP

-635 VVSESKKYSGP
+635 VVSESKKYNGP

>member
-6 IGRCG
+6 IGQCG
-11 RTQDGQIRINKKSD
+11 KVQEGQIHINKKSD
-25 FPLTLKL
+25 FPLSLKL
-32 IKDGKFIKWY
+32 VKDGKPAKWY

-56 TTYTAGRKGGNF
+56 TTYTAGRRDGVF
-68 NHCKVEE
+68 NHCRVEK
-75 DGTLTLFFDNHNLST
+75 DGSLTMFFDNHNLT
-90 GELQIEV
+90 AGQLQIEV
-97 VFYHVDKD
+97 VFRHPDNNYG
-105 YNTDGIRQEA
+105 TDGVRQEA

-130 AISLEMPAPQI
+130 AVSLEMPAPQI

-179 ENNEGQMIDE
+179 ENNDGQLVDE
-189 ENVSLFKGGMYALR
+189 ENISLFKGGMYALR
-203 AFQNIPTSVINSAP
+203 AFQNIPTSAINSAP

-228 KRATAEYPYL
+228 KRATGEYPYL

-245 KADEAPFEFS
+245 KAGEAPLEFS

-270 NEIRLDCISTEVI
+270 NEIRLDCISTEVV

-313 EAFDSVREVVFD
+313 EAFDFVREVVFD
-325 GTALPL
+325 GTVSPL

-350 SSADPEINPVLRFKN
+350 SPADPEINPVLRFKN

-385 ELIEGEFDES
+385 ELIEGGFDES
-395 AVYVAEQTNNSDNS
+395 AVYVAEKANNENS

-427 VLKGMIVEKK
+427 VLKGMIAEKK
-437 YESNEVIFNSP
+437 YESNENIFNSP

-463 LALNPKYSREGLFKR
+463 LSLNPKYSRDGLFEK
-478 LTADNFEIVLYGQN
+478 LTADNFEVTLYGQG
-492 FARMFDYA
+492 FAEMFKNA
-500 NIKHLTLSFK
+500 NIKHLTVSLK
-510 GSPSRFGDIFS
+510 GSPKRFDNIFY

-526 TLEVKIGVG
+526 ILEVKINVG
-535 AYPNNELRELFA
+535 AYPNYELEGLFREA
-547 EVKTIGEQFGTSLK
+547 IGIGAQFGTDLK

-571 KTPFEQGEYENSWH
+571 KTPFEQGEFENSWH

-590 NYTFKYWDLLP
+590 NGTFKYWDLLP
-601 SLGLGGKDLRGK
+601 SLGLANMSGK
-613 IEFDTNVLLS
+613 IEFDTNVILS
-623 PEGWNKIQELGY
+623 PEGWDKIKKLGF
-635 VVSESKKYSGP
+635 VISESKKYSGP
-646 VMEDFSL
+646 AMEDFSL

>member
-6 IGRCG
+6 IGQCG
-11 RTQDGQIRINKKSD
+11 KVQEGQIHINKKSD
-25 FPLTLKL
+25 FPLSLKL
-32 IKDGKFIKWY
+32 VKDGKPTKWY

-68 NHCKVEE
+68 NHCKVEK
-75 DGTLTLFFDNHNLST
+75 DGSLTVFFDNHNLPA
-90 GELQIEV
+90 GQLQIEV
-97 VFYHVDKD
+97 IFYHADKD
-105 YNTDGIRQEA
+105 YNTDGTRQEA

-189 ENVSLFKGGMYALR
+189 GNISLFKGGMYALR

-245 KADEAPFEFS
+245 KAGEAPLEFS

-270 NEIRLDCISTEVI
+270 NEIRLDCISTEVV

-313 EAFDSVREVVFD
+313 EAFDFVREVVFD
-325 GTALPL
+325 GTVSPL

-350 SSADPEINPVLRFKN
+350 STADPEINPVLRFKN

-437 YESNEVIFNSP
+437 YESNEDIFNSP

-478 LTADNFEIVLYGQN
+478 LTADNLEVVLYGQN
-492 FARMFDYA
+492 FARMFNYA

-535 AYPNNELRELFA
+535 AYPNNKLRELFA

-571 KTPFEQGEYENSWH
+571 KTPYAQGEYENSWH

-590 NYTFKYWDLLP
+590 NDTFKYWDLLP

-613 IEFDTNVLLS
+613 VEFDTNVLLS

-635 VVSESKKYSGP
+635 VVSESKKYNGP

>member
-11 RTQDGQIRINKKSD
+11 RTQEGQIRINKKSD
-25 FPLTLKL
+25 FPLSLKL

-42 DCDFDIKAFVEDGF
+42 DCDFDIKASVEDSF
-56 TTYTAGRKGGNF
+56 TTYTAGRREGVF

-75 DGTLTLFFDNHNLST
+75 DGSLTVFFDNHNLT
-90 GELQIEV
+90 AGQLQIEV
-97 VFYHVDKD
+97 VFHHPDND
-105 YNTDGIRQEA
+105 YGTDGVRQEA

-189 ENVSLFKGGMYALR
+189 GNISLFKGGMYALR

-245 KADEAPFEFS
+245 KAGEASLEFS

-289 MFQNS
+289 MFRNS

-313 EAFDSVREVVFD
+313 EAFDFVREVVFD
-325 GTALPL
+325 GTVHPL

-350 SSADPEINPVLRFKN
+350 SPADPEINPALRFKN
-365 IAGMSHD
+365 VAGMSHD

-385 ELIEGEFDES
+385 ALIEGEFDES
-395 AVYVAEQTNNSDNS
+395 AVYVAEQTNSDNS

-414 LLSGVENTGLTEQ
+414 LLNGVENTGLTEQ

-437 YESNEVIFNSP
+437 YESNEDIFNSP

-463 LALNPKYSREGLFKR
+463 LALNPKYSREGLFER
-478 LTADNFEIVLYGQN
+478 LTADNLEVVLSGQG
-492 FARMFDYA
+492 FAKMFKNA
-500 NIKHLTLSFK
+500 NIKHLTVSFK
-510 GSPSRFGDIFS
+510 GSAKRLSNIFY

-526 TLEVKIGVG
+526 TLEIKIDTIR
-535 AYPNNELRELFA
+535 YYNYDLEELFVDA
-547 EVKTIGEQFGTSLK
+547 VGIGQQFGTNLK

-571 KTPFEQGEYENSWH
+571 KTPFAQGEFENYSH

-590 NYTFKYWDLLP
+590 NDTFKYWDLLP
-601 SLGLGGKDLRGK
+601 SLGMANMSGK
-613 IEFDTNVLLS
+613 IEFDTNVILS
-623 PEGWNKIQELGY
+623 PEGWDKIKKLGY
-635 VVSESKKYSGP
+635 VISESKKYNGP

>member
-11 RTQDGQIRINKKSD
+11 RTQEGQIRINKKSD
-25 FPLTLKL
+25 FPLSLKL
-32 IKDGKFIKWY
+32 VKDGNFIKWY
-42 DCDFDIKAFVEDGF
+42 DCDFDIKAFVEDGL
-56 TTYTAGRKGGNF
+56 TTYTAGRSGGVY
-68 NHCKVEE
+68 NHCRLEA
-75 DGTLTLFFDNHNLST
+75 DGTLTLFFDNHNLSV

-97 VFYHVDKD
+97 VFHHPDND
-105 YNTDGIRQEA
+105 YGTDGIRQEA

-130 AISLEMPAPQI
+130 AVSLEMPAPQI
-141 VEKEVIRE
+141 

-189 ENVSLFKGGMYALR
+189 ENISLFKGGMYALR

-245 KADEAPFEFS
+245 KAGEAPFEFS

-270 NEIRLDCISTEVI
+270 NEIRLDCISTEVV

-313 EAFDSVREVVFD
+313 DAFDYVREVVFD
-325 GTALPL
+325 GTTSPL
-331 PTALEI
+331 PTALEV
-337 LHALPNNRGWHRH
+337 LHALPNNRGWRRH
-350 SSADPEINPVLRFKN
+350 SRADHEIYPVLRFKN

-395 AVYVAEQTNNSDNS
+395 AAYVAEQTNNSDNS

-437 YESNEVIFNSP
+437 YESNENIFNSP

-463 LALNPKYSREGLFKR
+463 LSLNPKYSREGLFEK
-478 LTADNFEIVLYGQN
+478 LIADNFEVTLYGQG
-492 FARMFDYA
+492 FAEMFNNA
-500 NIKHLTLSFK
+500 NIKHLTVSLK
-510 GSPSRFGDIFS
+510 GSPKRFDNIFY

-526 TLEVKIGVG
+526 ILEVKINVG
-535 AYPNNELRELFA
+535 AYPNYELDGLFSEA
-547 EVKTIGEQFGTSLK
+547 IGIGAQFGADLK

-571 KTPFEQGEYENSWH
+571 KTPYAQGEFENSWH

-590 NYTFKYWDLLP
+590 NNTFKYWDLLP
-601 SLGLGGKDLRGK
+601 SLGLADMSGK
-613 IEFDTNVLLS
+613 IEFDTNVILS
-623 PEGWNKIQELGY
+623 PEGWDKIKKLGF
-635 VVSESKKYSGP
+635 VIDESKKYNGP
-646 VMEDFSL
+646 AMEDFSL

>member
-6 IGRCG
+6 IGQCG
-11 RTQDGQIRINKKSD
+11 KVQEGQIHINKKSD
-25 FPLTLKL
+25 FPLSLKL
-32 IKDGKFIKWY
+32 VKDGKPAKWY

-56 TTYTAGRKGGNF
+56 TTYTAGRRDGVF
-68 NHCKVEE
+68 NHCRVEK
-75 DGTLTLFFDNHNLST
+75 DGSLTMFFDNHNLT
-90 GELQIEV
+90 AGQLQIEV
-97 VFYHVDKD
+97 VFRHPDNNYG
-105 YNTDGIRQEA
+105 TDGVRQEA

-130 AISLEMPAPQI
+130 AVSLEMPAPQI

-189 ENVSLFKGGMYALR
+189 ENISLFKGGMYALR

-245 KADEAPFEFS
+245 KAGEAPLEFS

-289 MFQNS
+289 MFRNS

-313 EAFDSVREVVFD
+313 EAFDFVREVVFD
-325 GTALPL
+325 GTVLPL

-337 LHALPNNRGWHRH
+337 LHALPSNRGWHRH

-395 AVYVAEQTNNSDNS
+395 AVYVAEQTNSDSS

-437 YESNEVIFNSP
+437 YESNENIFNSP

-463 LALNPKYSREGLFKR
+463 LSLNPKYSREGLFKR
-478 LTADNFEIVLYGQN
+478 LTADNLEVVLYGQD

-590 NYTFKYWDLLP
+590 NGTFKYWDLLP

-613 IEFDTNVLLS
+613 IEFDTNVILS
-623 PEGWNKIQELGY
+623 PEGWNKIKELGY
-635 VVSESKKYSGP
+635 VISESKKYSGP
-646 VMEDFSL
+646 AMEDFSL

>member
-6 IGRCG
+6 IGQCG
-11 RTQDGQIRINKKSD
+11 KVQEGQIHINKKSD
-25 FPLTLKL
+25 FPLSLKL
-32 IKDGKFIKWY
+32 VKDGKPTKWY

-68 NHCKVEE
+68 NHCKVEK
-75 DGTLTLFFDNHNLST
+75 DGSLTVFFDNHNLPA
-90 GELQIEV
+90 GQLQIEV
-97 VFYHVDKD
+97 IFYHADKD
-105 YNTDGIRQEA
+105 YNTDGTRQEA

-189 ENVSLFKGGMYALR
+189 GNISLFKGGMYALR

-245 KADEAPFEFS
+245 KAGEAPLEFS

-289 MFQNS
+289 MFRNS

-313 EAFDSVREVVFD
+313 EAFDFVREVVFD
-325 GTALPL
+325 GTVLPL

-350 SSADPEINPVLRFKN
+350 SSTDPEINPVLRFKN
-365 IAGMSHD
+365 IGGMSHD

-395 AVYVAEQTNNSDNS
+395 AVYVAEQTNNEGS

-437 YESNEVIFNSP
+437 YESNEDIFNSP
-448 FEEGEKEALIEYRKY
+448 FDEGEKEALIEYRKY

-478 LTADNFEIVLYGQN
+478 LTADNLEVVLYGQD
-492 FARMFDYA
+492 FARMFNYA

-561 KLIVTICKDE
+561 KLILTICKDE
-571 KTPFEQGEYENSWH
+571 KTPYAQGEFENSWH

-590 NYTFKYWDLLP
+590 NGTFKYWDLLP

-635 VVSESKKYSGP
+635 VVSESKKYNGP

>member
-6 IGRCG
+6 IGQCG
-11 RTQDGQIRINKKSD
+11 NVQEGQIHINKKSD
-25 FPLTLKL
+25 FPLSLKL
-32 IKDGKFIKWY
+32 VKDGKPAKWY
-42 DCDFDIKAFVEDGF
+42 DCDFDIKASVEDGF

-68 NHCKVEE
+68 NHCKVEK
-75 DGTLTLFFDNHNLST
+75 DGSLTVFFDNHNLT
-90 GELQIEV
+90 AGQLQIEV
-97 VFYHVDKD
+97 IFYHADKD
-105 YNTDGIRQEA
+105 YNTDGTRQEA

-159 KPLSELEQ
+159 KPLSVLEQ

-189 ENVSLFKGGMYALR
+189 ENISLFKGGIYALR

-228 KRATAEYPYL
+228 KRATSEYPFVNLSLYV
-238 ALTKYIQ
+238 Q
-245 KADEAPFEFS
+245 REDEAPLEFS

-270 NEIRLDCISTEVI
+270 NEIRLDCLSTEVI

-313 EAFDSVREVVFD
+313 EAFDFVREVVFD
-325 GTALPL
+325 GTVHPL

-350 SSADPEINPVLRFKN
+350 SPADPEITPALRFKN
-365 IAGMSHD
+365 IAGLSHD

-437 YESNEVIFNSP
+437 YESNENIFNSP

-463 LALNPKYSREGLFKR
+463 LSLNPKYSREGLFEK
-478 LTADNFEIVLYGQN
+478 LTADNFEVTLYGQG
-492 FARMFDYA
+492 FAEMFKNA
-500 NIKHLTLSFK
+500 NIKHLTVSLK
-510 GSPSRFGDIFS
+510 GSPKRFDNIFY

-526 TLEVKIGVG
+526 ILEVKINVG
-535 AYPNNELRELFA
+535 AYPNYELEGLFRA
-547 EVKTIGEQFGTSLK
+547 AIGIGAQFGTDLK

-571 KTPFEQGEYENSWH
+571 KTPFEQGEFENSWH

-590 NYTFKYWDLLP
+590 NGTFKYWDLLP
-601 SLGLGGKDLRGK
+601 SLGLANMSGK
-613 IEFDTNVLLS
+613 IEFDTNVILS
-623 PEGWNKIQELGY
+623 PEGWDKIKKLGF
-635 VVSESKKYSGP
+635 VIDESKKYSGP
-646 VMEDFSL
+646 AIEDFSL

>member
-6 IGRCG
+6 IGQCG
-11 RTQDGQIRINKKSD
+11 KVQEGQIHINKKSD
-25 FPLTLKL
+25 FPLSLKL
-32 IKDGKFIKWY
+32 VKDGKPTKWY
-42 DCDFDIKAFVEDGF
+42 DCDFDIKASVEDGF

-68 NHCKVEE
+68 NHCKVEK
-75 DGTLTLFFDNHNLST
+75 DGSLTVFFDNHNLT
-90 GELQIEV
+90 AGQLQIEV
-97 VFYHVDKD
+97 IFYHADKD
-105 YNTDGIRQEA
+105 YNTDGTRQEA

-159 KPLSELEQ
+159 KPLSELDQ

-189 ENVSLFKGGMYALR
+189 ENISLFKGGMYALR

-270 NEIRLDCISTEVI
+270 NEIRLDCISTEVV

-294 DIKRLVLSGGS
+294 DIKRLVLYGGS

-325 GTALPL
+325 GTVLPL

-337 LHALPNNRGWHRH
+337 LHALPDNRSWNRYSPNG
-350 SSADPEINPVLRFKN
+350 PTITPVLRFKN

-395 AVYVAEQTNNSDNS
+395 AVYVAEQANNESS

-437 YESNEVIFNSP
+437 YESNEDIFNSP

-463 LALNPKYSREGLFKR
+463 LSLNPKYSREGLFER
-478 LTADNFEIVLYGQN
+478 LTADNFEVALYGQG
-492 FARMFDYA
+492 FAEMFKNA
-500 NIKHLTLSFK
+500 NIKHLTVSLK
-510 GSPSRFGDIFS
+510 GSPKRFDRIFY

-526 TLEVKIGVG
+526 ILEVKINVG
-535 AYPNNELRELFA
+535 AYPNYELDGLFSEA
-547 EVKTIGEQFGTSLK
+547 IGIGAQFGADLK

-571 KTPFEQGEYENSWH
+571 KTPYAQGEFENSWH

-590 NYTFKYWDLLP
+590 NNTFKYWDLLP
-601 SLGLGGKDLRGK
+601 SLGLADMSGK
-613 IEFDTNVLLS
+613 IEFDTNVILS
-623 PEGWNKIQELGY
+623 PEGWDKIKKLGY
-635 VVSESKKYSGP
+635 VISESKKYSGP

>member
-6 IGRCG
+6 IGRCE
-11 RTQDGQIRINKKSD
+11 RTQEGQIRINKKSD

-32 IKDGKFIKWY
+32 VKDGNFTKWY
-42 DCDFDIKAFVEDGF
+42 DCDFDIKAFVEDGL
-56 TTYTAGRKGGNF
+56 TTYTAGRSGGVY
-68 NHCKVEE
+68 NHCRLEE
-75 DGTLTLFFDNHNLST
+75 DGTLTLFFDNHNLSV

-97 VFYHVDKD
+97 VFHHPDNNYG
-105 YNTDGIRQEA
+105 TDGVRQEA
-115 FNVASNVYLVNDNGN
+115 FTVASNVYLVNDNGN
-130 AISLEMPAPQI
+130 AVSLEMPAPQI

-179 ENNEGQMIDE
+179 ENNDEQLVDE
-189 ENVSLFKGGMYALR
+189 ENISLFKGGMYALR

-238 ALTKYIQ
+238 ALCKYVQ
-245 KADEAPFEFS
+245 KAGEAPLEFS

-289 MFQNS
+289 MFRNS

-313 EAFDSVREVVFD
+313 EAFDFVREVVFD
-325 GTALPL
+325 GTVLPL

-350 SSADPEINPVLRFKN
+350 STADPDIYPVLRFKN

-385 ELIEGEFDES
+385 ALIEGEFDES
-395 AVYVAEQTNNSDNS
+395 AVYVAEQTNSDNS
-409 NALQT
+409 NVLQT

-437 YESNEVIFNSP
+437 YESNENIFNSP

-463 LALNPKYSREGLFKR
+463 LALNPKYSREGLFER
-478 LTADNFEIVLYGQN
+478 LTADNFEVVLYGQG
-492 FARMFDYA
+492 FAEMFKNA

-510 GSPSRFGDIFS
+510 GSPKRFSNIFD

-526 TLEVKIGVG
+526 TLEVKINDSVSN
-535 AYPNNELRELFA
+535 YELRELFEEA
-547 EVKTIGEQFGTSLK
+547 ETIGEQFGTNLK

-571 KTPFEQGEYENSWH
+571 KTPYEQGEYERSWN

-590 NYTFKYWDLLP
+590 NNTFKYWERLSNLK
-601 SLGLGGKDLRGK
+601 GGTGNLAGK

-623 PEGWNKIQELGY
+623 PEGWDKIKKLGY
-635 VVSESKKYSGP
+635 VISESKKYSGP
-646 VMEDFSL
+646 AMEDFSL

>member
-6 IGRCG
+6 IGQCG
-11 RTQDGQIRINKKSD
+11 KVQEGQIHINKKSD
-25 FPLTLKL
+25 FPLSLKL
-32 IKDGKFIKWY
+32 VKDGKPAKWY
-42 DCDFDIKAFVEDGF
+42 DCDFDIKASVEGGF
-56 TTYTAGRKGGNF
+56 SIFTAGRKGGKF
-68 NHCKVEE
+68 NHCKVEK
-75 DGTLTLFFDNHNLST
+75 DGSLTVFFDNHNLT
-90 GELQIEV
+90 AGQLQIEV
-97 VFYHVDKD
+97 VFYHVDSD

-130 AISLEMPAPQI
+130 AVSLEMPAPQI

-179 ENNEGQMIDE
+179 EENEGQMIDE
-189 ENVSLFKGGMYALR
+189 ENISLFKGGMYALR
-203 AFQNIPTSVINSAP
+203 AFQNIPTPAINSAP

-228 KRATAEYPYL
+228 KKATAEYPFVNLSLYV
-238 ALTKYIQ
+238 Q
-245 KADEAPFEFS
+245 RESEAPLEFS
-255 TGSNVKSILIDDCEF
+255 TGYNVKSILIDDCEF
-270 NEIRLDCISTEVI
+270 NEIRLDCISAEVI
-283 ADRGLR
+283 ADRDLR
-289 MFQNS
+289 MFQKS
-294 DIKRLVLSGGS
+294 DIKRLILYGDN

-313 EAFDSVREVVFD
+313 DAFDYVREVVFD
-325 GTALPL
+325 GTTSPL
-331 PTALEI
+331 PTALEV
-337 LHALPNNRGWHRH
+337 LHALPNNRGWRRH
-350 SSADPEINPVLRFKN
+350 SRADPEIYPVLRFKN

-395 AVYVAEQTNNSDNS
+395 AVYVAEQANNEGS

-437 YESNEVIFNSP
+437 YESNEDIFNSP

-463 LALNPKYSREGLFKR
+463 LALNPKYSREGLFER
-478 LTADNFEIVLYGQN
+478 FTADNFEVVLYGQD
-492 FARMFDYA
+492 FARMFKHA
-500 NIKHLTLSFK
+500 NIKHLTVSFK
-510 GSPSRFGDIFS
+510 DSPKRFADIF
-521 YTNGE
+521 YYMNGE
-526 TLEVKIGVG
+526 ILEVKILANGSST
-535 AYPNNELRELFA
+535 NELRELFKEA
-547 EVKTIGEQFGTSLK
+547 ITIGEQFGTNLK

-571 KTPFEQGEYENSWH
+571 KTPFEQGEFENSWH

-590 NYTFKYWDLLP
+590 NNTFKYWDLLP
-601 SLGLGGKDLRGK
+601 SLGLANMSGK
-613 IEFDTNVLLS
+613 IEFDTNVILS
-623 PEGWNKIQELGY
+623 PEGWNKIKKLGF
-635 VVSESKKYSGP
+635 VIDESKKYNGP
-646 VMEDFSL
+646 AMEDFSL